1 MSIRYEC
8 EQCGSVLKIK
18 EDLAGKPGKCPKCKT
33 PFTVPAVSEELEQRE
48 LAESSAVTTEGSEP
62 KLPKGSSDSGD
73 DFDVDAFLSS
83 DDEQETKPSKSRRRD
98 SELDAEQSLGEIDDA
113 PKAKR
118 SKSRTDTDS
127 EGDHFQIRRGP
138 DAPDKLTAARDS
150 DDEIETPTPVRRPPG
165 TNPNAAASNIAS
177 DLLSKSAKKGKKT
190 NWDQVEPEKKDK
202 SEFDWDTLRYEAK
215 TKLLPALGG
224 AAVIFLLLYFVLMPM
239 MGGGGYVPKLG
250 LVTGTVSVNGKP
262 LAFSQ
267 VFFHP
272 TERTHE
278 VKGKSFKVTASS
290 GQTDATGHYE
300 MMYDQNNQ
308 GVVIGK
314 CRVEVMTT
322 DYNGI
327 QPKYFKNIPDAAT
340 VEVKAGKQSIDLDLS
355 K

>member
-33 PFTVPAVSEELEQRE
+33 PFTVPAESDELEQRE
-48 LAESSAVTTEGSEP
+48 LADSSPEATEDSEP
-62 KLPKGSSDSGD
+62 VLASASSSGGD

-83 DDEQETKPSKSRRRD
+83 DDNLDTKSSKSRRREAD
-98 SELDAEQSLGEIDDA
+98 LDADQSLGEIDDA
-113 PKAKR
+113 PKTKR
-118 SKSRTDTDS
+118 SKSRTDTET
-127 EGDHFQIRRGP
+127 EGDNFQIRRGP
-138 DAPDKLTAARDS
+138 DTPEKLAAARDS
-150 DDEIETPTPVRRPPG
+150 NDESETPIPARRPPG

-202 SEFDWDTLRYEAK
+202 PEFDWEALRYEAK

-224 AAVIFLLLYFVLMPM
+224 AAVIFVLLYLVLMPM

-250 LVTGTVSVNGKP
+250 LVTGTISVNGKP
-262 LAFSQ
+262 LPFSQ

-272 TERTHE
+272 AEREHA
-278 VKGKSFKVTASS
+278 VKGKTRKVTASS
-290 GQTDATGHYE
+290 GQTDGTGRYE
-300 MMYDQNNQ
+300 MMYDPTNH

-327 QPKYFKNIPDAAT
+327 QPKYFKNTPDAAT
-340 VEVKAGKQSIDLDLS
+340 VEVKAGKQTIDLDLS